1 MLVAHPYETPAW
13 DVVELADGGTAST
26 GAGRVGDVEPTT
38 LRDFAAYVATSLPQT
53 ARGVL
58 VSGDPDRA
66 VRRVAV
72 AGGAGDFLLGDA
84 LSSGA
89 DVFVTSD
96 LRHHPAT
103 EFVEKGGP
111 ALVDVAHWAAEWTW
125 LPHVEARLWPS
136 AGRYGGDP
144 REHPVHRCLDVPR
157 LIRGDTLKADP
168 AAQLTLL
175 DLQELDSRADLL
187 RYQRGTL
194 PEHDDLAALTMT
206 RRDLDDQA
214 RDARILV
221 DDLTA
226 EQTKVDADVEQVK
239 TRRDRDR
246 TRMDQGLVS
255 NPKDLE
261 RMQHEM
267 ESLERR
273 ITSLE
278 DEELE
283 VMARLED
290 AQRSLDQLTAQLAD
304 ADARNAKLEEARDA
318 RYAEIDAELDRLAR
332 AAGPA
337 VAAGVP
343 DDLMALYDRLRAAKN
358 GVGAAALRARQCGGC
373 MLDPRQRRAGQAP
386 GRRRGRGAPLRGV
399 PADPGPHGGV
409 RPVTSRAP
417 SSSRPTAV
425 RAATPARRRTA
436 RCSRT
441 PTPVR

>member
-1 MLVAHPYETPAW
+1 M
-13 DVVELADGGTAST
+13 
-26 GAGRVGDVEPTT
+26 
-38 LRDFAAYVATSLPQT
+38 
-53 ARGVL
+53 
-58 VSGDPDRA
+58 
-66 VRRVAV
+66 AV

-84 LSSGA
+84 VGSGA

-125 LPHVEARLWPS
+125 LPHVEARLG
-136 AGRYGGDP
+136 AAARYGGDP
-144 REHPVHRCLDVPR
+144 REHPVHRRLDVPR

-187 RYQRGTL
+187 RHQRGTL

-290 AQRSLDQLTAQLAD
+290 AQRTLDELTAQLAD

-318 RYAEIDAELDRLAR
+318 RYAEIDAELARLAEKR
-332 AAGPA
+332 GP

-343 DDLMALYDRLRAAKN
+343 DDLT
-358 GVGAAALRARQCGGC
+358 GALR
-373 MLDPRQRRAGQAP
+373 PAP
-386 GRRRGRGAPLRGV
+386 GRPRTASAPRRCGPASAPAACSASTMPSWASSAPPPRTRCSAARSASGSWSARRSRDCERAARRPHRGRRRLARQ
-399 PADPGPHGGV
+399 PGSGGV
-409 RPVTSRAP
+409 RRRAQGRRH
-417 SSSRPTAV
+417 RP
-425 RAATPARRRTA
+425 R
-436 RCSRT
+436 
-441 PTPVR
+441 

>member
-1 MLVAHPYETPAW
+1 MH
-13 DVVELADGGTAST
+13 
-26 GAGRVGDVEPTT
+26 
-38 LRDFAAYVATSLPQT
+38 
-53 ARGVL
+53 
-58 VSGDPDRA
+58 
-66 VRRVAV
+66 RR
-72 AGGAGDFLLGDA
+72 
-84 LSSGA
+84 
-89 DVFVTSD
+89 
-96 LRHHPAT
+96 
-103 EFVEKGGP
+103 
-111 ALVDVAHWAAEWTW
+111 
-125 LPHVEARLWPS
+125 
-136 AGRYGGDP
+136 
-144 REHPVHRCLDVPR
+144 LDVPR

-226 EQTKVDADVEQVK
+226 EQAKVDADVEQVK

-290 AQRSLDQLTAQLAD
+290 AQRSLEELTAQLAD
-304 ADARNAKLEEARDA
+304 A
-318 RYAEIDAELDRLAR
+318 
-332 AAGPA
+332 
-337 VAAGVP
+337 
-343 DDLMALYDRLRAAKN
+343 
-358 GVGAAALRARQCGGC
+358 RARQCTGC
-373 MLDPRQRRAGQAP
+373 MIGLDNAELGK
-386 GRRRGRGAPLRGV
+386 L
-399 PADPGPHGGV
+399 
-409 RPVTSRAP
+409 
-417 SSSRPTAV
+417 
-425 RAATPARRRTA
+425 RAAAEDEVLRCEECQRILVRTEE
-436 RCSRT
+436 SGL
-441 PTPVR
+441 